1 MEELGRVDPAAT
13 EGRVILAHLGN
24 GASLTAVRN
33 GKSIDTSM
41 GFTPTAG
48 LVMSTRTGDLDPGLV
63 YYLAR
68 AEDMT
73 AAQFQHMVNYESGL
87 LGVSGTSPDLRDLL
101 ARERKDVRAT
111 EAIEL
116 F

>member
-1 MEELGRVDPAAT
+1 
-13 EGRVILAHLGN
+13 
-24 GASLTAVRN
+24 
-33 GKSIDTSM
+33 
-41 GFTPTAG
+41 
-48 LVMSTRTGDLDPGLV
+48 V

-73 AAQFQHMVNYESGL
+73 AAQFQHMVNHESGL